1 MSLVVFPFRVEDPE
15 VVLNNL
21 RIAASHPAVD
31 LVLAV
36 GAEAESTFAA
46 VEAAR
51 SAISAATSTPLDLIL
66 QARIGSKRP
75 GKGDGMNTALRY
87 FLTETSADRLHFY
100 DADITSFGP
109 EWITQAERGA
119 DLGYDVVRHFFPRS
133 STDAMITW
141 MVTRTGFALLW
152 PGSDLPRVEQPLG
165 GELLFTRPV
174 VEALIA
180 NDRVQAQSDWGIDT
194 LYTFS
199 TVQAGFSLYETYIS
213 QGKAHAL
220 YGGLTDL
227 RAMLVECFSAMQ
239 SLAGQQ
245 IAGAVPHQVE
255 ATDAVPASITEEVG
269 YNLEV
274 TLRLLSGDWTEGQV
288 GLLEHFPVVV
298 RDGMLTNR
306 LRPTFL
312 FMDEEAWHDTYE
324 VLLEQFVPGDA
335 EWEALLFRLWVTRVI
350 NYTVTRALRGYDHS
364 QRYLQAMV
372 AGYVSRAA
380 PGL

>member
-21 RIAASHPAVD
+21 RIAASHPAAD

-51 SAISAATSTPLDLIL
+51 GAISAATSTPLELIL
-66 QARIGSKRP
+66 QERIGTKRP

-109 EWITQAERGA
+109 EWITRAERGA

-152 PGSDLPRVEQPLG
+152 PRSELPQIEQPLG

-174 VEALIA
+174 VEALVA

-199 TVQAGFSLYETYIS
+199 TVQAGFSVYETYIR

-227 RAMLVECFSAMQ
+227 RSMLVECFSAMQ
-239 SLAGQQ
+239 SLAGEQLG
-245 IAGAVPHQVE
+245 GAVAHRVE
-255 ATDAVPASITEEVG
+255 PTETVPAAITEKIG
-269 YNLEV
+269 YNLEA
-274 TLRLLSGDWTEGQV
+274 TLHLLGEDWTDGQV
-288 GLLEHFPVVV
+288 GLLEHFPSAV
-298 RDGMLTNR
+298 RDGMLSNR
-306 LRPTFL
+306 QRPTFL
-312 FMDEEAWHDTYE
+312 FIDEEAWHDTYE
-324 VLLEQFVPGDA
+324 VLLEHFVPGDA
-335 EWEALLFRLWVTRVI
+335 GWEALLFRLWVTRVI
-350 NYTVTRALRGYDHS
+350 NYTATRALRGYDHA
-364 QRYLQAMV
+364 QRYLQSMV
-372 AGYVSRAA
+372 AGYVRRAA
-380 PGL
+380 PAP